1 MNNIDTIRELILSSI
16 LRAHVYEN
24 INLNA
29 VMNSGIVKE
38 WFEHP
43 AHQAM
48 FEAMRILYDGG
59 KGFDEAV
66 IMEYMSKSGE
76 KDAQGVM
83 LSVMAHTAA
92 PHSVVMEYVGILKE
106 DHAKKL
112 LDAVAKKIA
121 RMIAEGKSSEE
132 ITAQV
137 QYDIDQNVV
146 SHKGSATRRLS
157 DVRKARLEAEKT
169 NPVQRMKTG
178 IHFIDTVL
186 TDKNGRVGFR
196 NEGLVFISGL
206 KQSGKTYVLTRI
218 IENVSMNHPVMF
230 GSLEFG
236 EDLYDENLQEQQND
250 QMFDGNIDNI
260 YTFDS
265 IYEVHAI
272 AAEIRLMHKL
282 HGIKLVALD
291 SMLRITNN
299 NPDLKTDERRISETF
314 SILGRLSKELK
325 IPVIV
330 VVQSSKEDL
339 KSSMISVKGSMN
351 ADHEAYVWFHMM
363 KASKDPEDELR
374 TIIWNKNKDTHKH
387 PKQHVMFVPQTH
399 DFYQVELDPNG
410 NPVKE
415 LHKYRRPAPKI
426 VYEQKSYQAPAVPQY
441 EAGEALFDSSGLD
454 GFI

>member
-1 MNNIDTIRELILSSI
+1 MNNIETIRELILASI

-24 INLNA
+24 VRLND

-38 WFEHP
+38 WFDHP

-48 FEAMRILYDGG
+48 FEVMRLLYDGG

-66 IMEYMSKSGE
+66 ILSYMEKSS
-76 KDAQGVM
+76 DAQAHGVL

-92 PHSVVMEYVGILKE
+92 PHSVVMEYIGILKE
-106 DHAKKL
+106 HHSRKL
-112 LDAVAKKIA
+112 LEAVSAKITK
-121 RMIAEGKSSEE
+121 MISEGKTSDE
-132 ITAQV
+132 ITATI

-146 SHKGSATRRLS
+146 RQKGSATRRLA
-157 DVRKARLEAEKT
+157 DVRKNRLAQP
-169 NPVQRMKTG
+169 PVERMKTG

-186 TDKNGRVGFR
+186 TDKNGRTGFR

-218 IENVSMNHPVMF
+218 IENVSSHHPVMF

-236 EDLYDENLQEQQND
+236 EDLYDENLEEQQNEE
-250 QMFDGNIDNI
+250 MFDGNIDNI

-325 IPVIV
+325 IPIIV

-339 KSSMISVKGSMN
+339 KSSIISVKGSMN

-415 LHKYRRPAPKI
+415 LHKYRRPKPKI
-426 VYEQKSYQAPAVPQY
+426 VYEQHSYTPPQA
-441 EAGEALFDSSGLD
+441 ALPETEDHFDQGALPD
-454 GFI
+454 FF